1 MTSLWPL
8 FNLKF
13 GQTRILFRPAETNL
27 GPLCVFRYLTSVLS
41 RPACVS
47 GGVAENQ
54 QRAHPPG
61 LSPRLGSVWRH
72 PWVFSLIWFQQ
83 FRFSICS
90 SWRRR
95 AKIIRVG
102 AYCSALEFWRK
113 ISAKTRLLQ
122 TCLIL
127 HRRGGWDSV
136 SFICLKIGNATGEKG
151 CLCRKAW
158 SLADMLMVFM
168 L

>member
-8 FNLKF
+8 FSLKF

-27 GPLCVFRYLTSVLS
+27 GPLCLFRYLTSVLS
-41 RPACVS
+41 RPARVWAEVWLRTSRALIRLVCLRDSAVFEGTPGSSHSS
-47 GGVAENQ
+47 G
-54 QRAHPPG
+54 
-61 LSPRLGSVWRH
+61 S
-72 PWVFSLIWFQQ
+72 
-83 FRFSICS
+83 SICS
-90 SWRRR
+90 GWRRR
-95 AKIIRVG
+95 AKIMRVG

-122 TCLIL
+122 TCLTL
-127 HRRGGWDSV
+127 HRRGGWDGV
-136 SFICLKIGNATGEKG
+136 GFIRLKIGNATGERG

-158 SLADMLMVFM
+158 SLADLLVIFM